1 MEFDLKTIGLWIAI
15 WLVGYVLGLLEA
27 AIKNRGKENKAKPA
41 PTTEIGL
48 DEKLPH
54 PSPDVTETAAL
65 AVYERISGALKLK
78 IDGETVEYKSDI
90 DSKKRARLLK
100 LVIALRPWLEK
111 PAEAKKPIAPT
122 ASARAKVTPT
132 PPPTPAPP
140 PPTLEFDVDAKA
152 EEITQSKL
160 SMVEQIDRIL
170 QKKLEGTPLEKR
182 GIQLRT
188 AISGGLLINI
198 GLDEYEWIDDIPDQT
213 IQKIIR
219 ESIAE
224 WEESATPR

>member
-1 MEFDLKTIGLWIAI
+1 MEFDLKTFGLWIAI
-15 WLVGYVLGLLEA
+15 WVVGYVLGLMEEK
-27 AIKNRGKENKAKPA
+27 IRNSNKEKKRTIEP
-41 PTTEIGL
+41 IL
-48 DEKLPH
+48 DEKIPD
-54 PSPDVTETAAL
+54 PSPDAEEGAVLAL
-65 AVYERISGALKLK
+65 YERVSGTLKLR
-78 IDGETVEYKSDI
+78 IDGEMVEYKSDL
-90 DSKKRARLLK
+90 DAEKRARLLK

-111 PAEAKKPIAPT
+111 PVKVQKPIAP
-122 ASARAKVTPT
+122 SAPSVIKRAKTIPS

-140 PPTLEFDVDAKA
+140 PPTREFDVDAKA

-188 AISGGLLINI
+188 AISGGLLIQI
-198 GLDEYEWIDDIPDQT
+198 GLDEYEWIDEIPDKN

-219 ESIAE
+219 EASAE
-224 WEESATPR
+224 WDENATPR